1 LFFDSGF
8 KFISFLV
15 EVFSDWSAMVI
26 ELLRGLAAFMVLVCH
41 YYPLVPG
48 APAGLAFLWSGVD
61 LFFVISGF
69 VFAPMLLGKNA
80 DLRKQE
86 NLEITSWSRIKA
98 FFIRRFFRIYPLYVL
113 ALLGY
118 FCFAPAAAEKVE
130 FFWRHLFF
138 LHTTRSY
145 EEAYYF
151 NSAFWTLPAE
161 VEYYL
166 FLPLLAL
173 IGKRKHGL
181 VQIFCITLLINVVAN
196 VLKGNGENN
205 WLILSVH
212 LPALLP
218 EFLAGVYLYSKVQ
231 QARLEH
237 KSWLGKE
244 AISSFVA
251 GAALITYAY
260 LLRFAG
266 WGWDT
271 ITLLNAPFNFVCAV
285 GYALMIYP
293 ALLLKD
299 PSLPPAVIRIA
310 LWAGA
315 SSYGVYLL
323 HNLTPKVLIRLG
335 LEPIGLPFVT
345 FSALLTY
352 AVVFVLY
359 YLYENPLRKL
369 GRPLSEKVA

>member
-1 LFFDSGF
+1 
-8 KFISFLV
+8 
-15 EVFSDWSAMVI
+15 MVI
-26 ELLRGLAAFMVLVCH
+26 ELLRGLAALMVLVCH

-48 APAGLAFLWSGVD
+48 TPAGLAFLWSGVD

-69 VFAPMLLGKNA
+69 VFAPMLLGRNA
-80 DLRKQE
+80 DLQKQE
-86 NLEITSWSRIKA
+86 NLDVTSAPHIKA
-98 FFIRRFFRIYPLYVL
+98 FFIRRFFRIYPLYLL
-113 ALLGY
+113 ALLAYY
-118 FCFAPAAAEKVE
+118 FLAPAAAEKTE

-151 NSAFWTLPAE
+151 NPAFWSLPAE
-161 VEYYL
+161 VEYYF

-173 IGKRKHGL
+173 LAKRKNGL
-181 VQIFCITLLINVVAN
+181 LQIFCITFLINMMAN
-196 VLKGNGENN
+196 ILKGTGENN

-218 EFLAGVYLYSKVQ
+218 EFLAGVYLYWKVQ

-237 KSWLGKE
+237 KSWLGKD
-244 AISSFVA
+244 AVLIFLA
-251 GAALITYAY
+251 GLAVIIYAY

-266 WGWDT
+266 LGWDT
-271 ITLLNAPFNFVCAV
+271 IAVLNAPFNFICAA

-293 ALLLKD
+293 VLLIRD
-299 PSLPPAVIRIA
+299 PSLPPALIRIA

-323 HNLTPKVLIRLG
+323 HNLTPKILIRFGFEPTG
-335 LEPIGLPFVT
+335 LLFVT
-345 FSALLTY
+345 LAACLTY

-369 GRPLSEKVA
+369 GRRLSAKVA